1 MPTRSPA
8 GSVCRMV
15 AKVRERRGRKEV
27 EGAIIIEYRT
37 AAETKFTGGGTCP
50 HSTSPARPTR
60 STANKEVANR
70 FDFKGSDA
78 RFELNEKEHEIVA
91 FADDEFKLGQVR
103 DVLLAKM
110 AKRGVDARFLKT
122 EDPQKIGGDKMKQ
135 KLVVRH
141 GVEQE
146 LAKRIVKALKDAKL
160 KVTASIQ
167 GDVVR
172 VTGAKKDV
180 LQEAIALVRATV
192 NDVPLKYEN
201 FRD

>member
-1 MPTRSPA
+1 MPSFDITCQPNA
-8 GSVCRMV
+8 
-15 AKVRERRGRKEV
+15 V
-27 EGAIIIEYRT
+27 ELKNAVD
-37 AAETKFTGGGTCP
+37 
-50 HSTSPARPTR
+50 
-60 STANKEVANR
+60 TANKEIANR

-78 RFELNEKEHEIVA
+78 RFELNEKEHEITA
-91 FADDEFKLGQVR
+91 FADDAFKLGQVR

-110 AKRGVDARFLKT
+110 AKRGVDARFLEFKDG
-122 EDPQKIGGDKMKQ
+122 EKVGGDKMKQ
-135 KLVVRH
+135 KIVVRN

-172 VTGAKKDV
+172 VSGGKKDD
-180 LQEAIALVRATV
+180 LQSAIALVRSTV
-192 NDVPLKYEN
+192 TDVPLKYEN